1 MGAGTNSNGNLNH
14 ARNNR
19 MRTDLPIEVYGNA
32 RGQKPMRFLRTIPP
46 EELPSNEHEIALAI
60 EMAITAGNSW
70 PRIEGLQMVAVQD
83 GLIIALEGQTSCSVV
98 WCN

>member
-1 MGAGTNSNGNLNH
+1 
-14 ARNNR
+14 
-19 MRTDLPIEVYGNA
+19 MRTDLPIEIYGNA
-32 RGQKPMRFLRTIPP
+32 RGQKPMRLFKSIPP

-60 EMAITAGNSW
+60 ELAITAINSE
-70 PRIEGLQMVAVQD
+70 PRVEGLQMVAVQD